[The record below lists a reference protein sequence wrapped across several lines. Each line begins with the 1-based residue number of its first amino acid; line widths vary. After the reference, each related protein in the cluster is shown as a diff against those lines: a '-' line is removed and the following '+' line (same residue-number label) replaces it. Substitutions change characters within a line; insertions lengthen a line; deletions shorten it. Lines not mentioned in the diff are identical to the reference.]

1 MLLSMTGLGRGEATT
16 GQGTLQVEIRSVNH
30 RFSEISVR
38 LPRSLSAL
46 EARVR
51 DRVHQCLSRGK
62 VNVTVSVD
70 NDEGPGGKLVLNR
83 QAADRYVEVLR
94 DLRETYGLNGE
105 LEVGHLIN
113 LPDILV
119 WERQELEEEQGWAML
134 QPALEQAIGDI
145 LTMKTREGETVGRDL
160 LGRIDVMSEALM
172 RIEKRIPSV
181 VTALRERIENR
192 LAEAGNDLE
201 YNRSRLE
208 TEIVIFADRTDC
220 TEECVRLHSHLGMF
234 RELIAA
240 PEPAGRKLNFLL
252 QEMNREANTIGA
264 KMQDIEV
271 SGDVISL
278 KEEIERIREQVQNF
292 E

>member
-51 DRVHQCLSRGK
+51 DRVHQNLSRGK

-70 NDEGPGGKLVLNR
+70 NEDGPAGRLVLNR

-94 DLRETYGLNGE
+94 ELRETYDLSGE

-113 LPDILV
+113 LPDILI

-134 QPALEQAIGDI
+134 LPALEQAINDI
-145 LTMKTREGETVGRDL
+145 IAMKTREGETVGGDL
-160 LGRIDVMSEALM
+160 LERIGIMSGSLA
-172 RIEKRIPSV
+172 RIETRIPGV
-181 VTALRERIENR
+181 VRGLRERIEGR
-192 LAEAGNDLE
+192 LAEAGNDLD
-201 YNRSRLE
+201 YNRNRLE
-208 TEIVIFADRTDC
+208 TEIVLFADRTDC
-220 TEECVRLHSHLGMF
+220 TEECVRLRSHLGMF

-252 QEMNREANTIGA
+252 QEMNREANTIGS

-271 SGDVISL
+271 AGDVISL

>member
-38 LPRSLSAL
+38 LPRSLSSL

-51 DRVHQCLSRGK
+51 DRVHQSLSRGK
-62 VNVTVSVD
+62 VNVTISLE
-70 NDEGPGGKLVLNR
+70 NDEGPGGRLVLNR

-105 LEVGHLIN
+105 LDVGHLIN

-119 WERQELEEEQGWAML
+119 WERQELEEEKGWAML
-134 QPALEQAIGDI
+134 QPALEQAVGDI
-145 LTMKTREGETVGRDL
+145 LAMKTREGETVGRDL
-160 LGRIDVMSEALM
+160 LGRIDMMATALS
-172 RIEKRIPSV
+172 RIETRIPSV

-192 LAEAGNDLE
+192 LADAGNDLE

-208 TEIVIFADRTDC
+208 TEIVLFADRTDC
-220 TEECVRLHSHLGMF
+220 TEECVRLRSHLGMF